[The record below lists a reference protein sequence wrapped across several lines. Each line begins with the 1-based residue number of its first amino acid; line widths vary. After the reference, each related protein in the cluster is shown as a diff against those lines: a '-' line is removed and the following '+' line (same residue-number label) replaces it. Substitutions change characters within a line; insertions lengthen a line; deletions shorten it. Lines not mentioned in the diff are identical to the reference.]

1 MSKYIFRPENIE
13 IDRPKVFE
21 VPRGGEVIID
31 HFHFMENQ
39 ISRIEVKKIEDWQ
52 DTIFIN
58 LYSGNM
64 RIGHVVA
71 KNEVHVVAKN
81 EVYVLDIDT
90 IGNALRYYDVR
101 LSTELDEEE

>member
-1 MSKYIFRPENIE
+1 MSKYIFSPESIE
-13 IDRPKVFE
+13 ADKSKNFE
-21 VPRGGEVIID
+21 VLRGSEVIVD

-39 ISRIEVKKIEDWQ
+39 ISRIEVKKIKKYQ

-71 KNEVHVVAKN
+71 KEKA
-81 EVYVLDIDT
+81 YVLEIDT
-90 IGNALRYYDVR
+90 IGNIQRYYDIR
-101 LSTELDEEE
+101 LAAEFDKEVI

>member
-1 MSKYIFRPENIE
+1 MSKYVL
-13 IDRPKVFE
+13 KVEKIGVDKPRNFGVPYGTE
-21 VPRGGEVIID
+21 VTVN

-39 ISRIEVKKIEDWQ
+39 ISRIEVKKIEDCQ

-71 KNEVHVVAKN
+71 KGKD
-81 EVYVLDIDT
+81 YVLDIDT
-90 IGNALRYYDVR
+90 IGKLQRYYDIR
-101 LSTELDEEE
+101 PAAEFDKEG

>member
-39 ISRIEVKKIEDWQ
+39 ISRIEVKKIEDCQ

-64 RIGHVVA
+64 RIG
-71 KNEVHVVAKN
+71 HVVAKN

>member
-1 MSKYIFRPENIE
+1 MSKYIFNPENIKV
-13 IDRPKVFE
+13 DKPKIFG
-21 VPRGGEVIID
+21 VPRGSEVIVD

-39 ISRIEVKKIEDWQ
+39 ISRIEVKKIEDCQ

-71 KNEVHVVAKN
+71 KGKD
-81 EVYVLDIDT
+81 YVLDIDT
-90 IGNALRYYDVR
+90 IGNLQQYYDIR
-101 LSTELDEEE
+101 PAAEFDKEG

>member
-39 ISRIEVKKIEDWQ
+39 ISRIEVKKIEDCQ

-58 LYSGNM
+58 LYSGNI

-71 KNEVHVVAKN
+71 KNED
-81 EVYVLDIDT
+81 YVLDIDT
-90 IGNALRYYDVR
+90 IGNALRYYDIR